1 MIFIK
6 FFIIIFIFLLIKFF
20 NEIFKEKI
28 SIEENI
34 FQKLKN
40 FSSLSLDK
48 FKNIDITEIITLI
61 NDILKSE
68 NFIRS
73 LPSFLE
79 FIEISSFGDELITEG
94 NIPKEG
100 YILKKSQRKRYGCF
114 LNSLTFGLINCCNF
128 WQKRWF
134 ILQDE
139 MICYLENSTS
149 NLGKD
154 VK

>member
-1 MIFIK
+1 
-6 FFIIIFIFLLIKFF
+6 
-20 NEIFKEKI
+20 
-28 SIEENI
+28 
-34 FQKLKN
+34 
-40 FSSLSLDK
+40 
-48 FKNIDITEIITLI
+48 
-61 NDILKSE
+61 LKSE
-68 NFIRS
+68 NLIES

-79 FIEISSFGDELITEG
+79 FIEISNFGGELISEG

-114 LNSLTFGLINCCNF
+114 LNFITCGLINCCNH

-154 VK
+154 VRFNFFIFKRIF